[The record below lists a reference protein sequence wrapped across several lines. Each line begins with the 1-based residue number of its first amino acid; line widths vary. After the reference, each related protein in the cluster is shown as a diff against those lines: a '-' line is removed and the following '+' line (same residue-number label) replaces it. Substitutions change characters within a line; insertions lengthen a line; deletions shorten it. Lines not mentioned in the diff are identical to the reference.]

1 MRGNSGCVV
10 ERIYPEVKKVKSMHL
25 VMETDLMVVQKGA
38 LGSSYILE
46 CSLWEERMNN

>member
-1 MRGNSGCVV
+1 MN
-10 ERIYPEVKKVKSMHL
+10 L
-25 VMETDLMVVQKGA
+25 AMETDLILVQKGA